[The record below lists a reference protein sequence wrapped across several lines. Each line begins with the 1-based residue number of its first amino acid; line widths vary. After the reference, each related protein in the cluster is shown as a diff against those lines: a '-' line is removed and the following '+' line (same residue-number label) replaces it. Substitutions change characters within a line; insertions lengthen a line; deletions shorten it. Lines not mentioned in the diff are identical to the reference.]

1 MPQQLIKVSRPTKI
15 ELIKLRRRLV
25 LASRIQKIIKDRV
38 SILMLEFLQLARQ
51 TVEAKRKLLDEFSDN
66 YKALSIAAGYH
77 GYIALEKELIASE
90 KDVKIAAGLRNVGGV
105 RIPAF
110 ELKEEEEGA
119 ARGYSMVDT
128 SSWVDQ
134 AAQLS
139 GKCLETIV
147 ELAELQ
153 RGMELLGREINRT
166 KRILNALE
174 YLIIPSLQATIKYL
188 SMKFE
193 ERDREEKSRLK
204 RVKVLLERK

>member
-1 MPQQLIKVSRPTKI
+1 MPQQLIKVARPTKI
-15 ELIKLRRRLV
+15 ELIKLRRRLT

-38 SILMLEFLQLARQ
+38 SILIMEFLQIARQ

-77 GYIALEKELIASE
+77 GYIALEKELVASE
-90 KDVKIAAGLRNVGGV
+90 RDLELAAGLRNVGGV

-110 ELKEEEEGA
+110 ELKETRGV
-119 ARGYSMVDT
+119 ARGYSLVDT
-128 SSWVDQ
+128 SSWLDQ

-139 GKCLETIV
+139 ERCLETIV
-147 ELAELQ
+147 DLAELQ
-153 RGMELLGREINRT
+153 RGMELLGMEINRT

-188 SMKFE
+188 YMKFE

>member
-1 MPQQLIKVSRPTKI
+1 MPQQLIKVARPTKI

-38 SILMLEFLQLARQ
+38 AILILEFLQIARQ
-51 TVEAKRKLLDEFSDN
+51 TVEAKRKLLEEFSEN

-90 KDVKIAAGLRNVGGV
+90 KDLTLASGLRNVGGV

-110 ELKEEEEGA
+110 ELKETQGE
-119 ARGYSMVDT
+119 ARGYNMVDT

-134 AAQLS
+134 AAQMS

-174 YLIIPSLQATIKYL
+174 YLIVPSLQATIKYL
-188 SMKFE
+188 YMKFE

-204 RVKVLLERK
+204 RVKILLERK

>member
-1 MPQQLIKVSRPTKI
+1 MPQQLIKVARPTKI

-38 SILMLEFLQLARQ
+38 SILILEFLQIARQ
-51 TVEAKRKLLDEFSDN
+51 TVEAKRKLLEEFSEN
-66 YKALSIAAGYH
+66 YRALSIAAGYH
-77 GYIALEKELIASE
+77 GYISLEKELIASE
-90 KDVKIAAGLRNVGGV
+90 NDIKLAAGLRNVGGV

-110 ELKEEEEGA
+110 ELKEVQEGA
-119 ARGYSMVDT
+119 ARGYSLVDT

-174 YLIIPSLQATIKYL
+174 YLIVPSLQATIKYL
-188 SMKFE
+188 YMKFE
-193 ERDREEKSRLK
+193 ERDREEKSR
-204 RVKVLLERK
+204 

>member
-1 MPQQLIKVSRPTKI
+1 MPQQLIKVARPTKI
-15 ELIKLRRRLV
+15 ELIKLRRRLT
-25 LASRIQKIIKDRV
+25 LATRIQKIIKDRV
-38 SILMLEFLQLARQ
+38 SILILEFLQIAKQ
-51 TVEAKRKLLDEFSDN
+51 TVETKRTLLAEFSEG

-90 KDVKIAAGLRNVGGV
+90 KDLAIAAGLRNVGGV

-110 ELKEEEEGA
+110 ELEEGQGGL
-119 ARGYSMVDT
+119 RGYSLVDT
-128 SSWVDQ
+128 SSWLDQ

-139 GKCLETIV
+139 EKCLEAIV

-153 RGMELLGREINRT
+153 RSLELLGREINRT

-174 YLIIPSLQATIKYL
+174 YLIIPGLQATIKYL
-188 SMKFE
+188 YMKFE

-204 RVKVLLERK
+204 RVKVLLERR

>member
-1 MPQQLIKVSRPTKI
+1 MPQQVLKVVRPTKI
-15 ELIKLRRRLV
+15 ELIKLRRRLS

-38 SILMLEFLQLARQ
+38 LILILEFLQIARQ
-51 TVEAKRKLLDEFSDN
+51 TVEIKSQLLAEFSRA

-77 GYIALEKELIASE
+77 GYIALEKELIATE
-90 KDVKIAAGLRNVGGV
+90 RDLGIAAGLRNVAGV

-110 ELKEEEEGA
+110 ELKEAQGVI
-119 ARGYSMVDT
+119 RGYSLVDT
-128 SSWVDQ
+128 SSWLDQ
-134 AAQLS
+134 TAQLS
-139 GKCLETIV
+139 EKCLETIV

-153 RGMELLGREINRT
+153 KGLELLGREISRT

-188 SMKFE
+188 YMKFE

-204 RVKVLLERK
+204 RVKVLLERR

>member
-1 MPQQLIKVSRPTKI
+1 MPQQILKVVRPTKI
-15 ELIKLRRRLV
+15 ELIKLRRRLS

-38 SILMLEFLQLARQ
+38 LILILEFLQIARQ
-51 TVEAKRKLLDEFSDN
+51 TVEIKSQLLAEFSRA

-77 GYIALEKELIASE
+77 GYIALEKELIATE
-90 KDVKIAAGLRNVGGV
+90 RDLGIAAGSRNVGGV

-110 ELKEEEEGA
+110 ELKEAQGA
-119 ARGYSMVDT
+119 VRGYSLVDT
-128 SSWVDQ
+128 SSWLDQ
-134 AAQLS
+134 TAQLS
-139 GKCLETIV
+139 EKCLETIV

-153 RGMELLGREINRT
+153 RSLELLGREISRT

-188 SMKFE
+188 YMKFE

-204 RVKVLLERK
+204 RVKVLLERR